1 MELHKAIKEIVASKG
16 TEMINNIQIINFLL
30 DYQAFKEKPATKLIL
45 RDVINAGYDE
55 SILALQ
61 NTQGWQTKFKQY
73 EHEFIDSCG
82 YKEELAAYVFE
93 SIAYALGLNAG
104 GDDEPAF
111 KPSFNVDSFF
121 DIPEVEVQ
129 QPANPQNTN
138 RQTADPTDLYM
149 IALSFYNEG
158 KYQQAKGFIEKAI
171 NTQPN
176 ASIPSHHLRLLGDI
190 YMKMGDYEEAI
201 KCYNEC
207 FTQKA
212 KEERCTIDQLRESL
226 KQHKVKG
233 YENMMFCY
241 FFCLYAAKRINDVQW
256 LQFVKSEARFGLMDA
271 IRYCADNG
279 INPVEDHID
288 IYFTDKDKVI
298 NGDYLYEDGTFA
310 HENSKTKKAIA
321 KIVIAETSEY
331 EKSLGWTHGYI
342 IRLAPFGV
350 NTDSNLL
357 FSNIP
362 DFAWSS
368 SRNDLP
374 FPHSHYTLD
383 DIKHWDEIEK
393 VESEHFIS
401 ISDSQ
406 LFPAFGAVERCNQ
419 RNPLPLSINSKWF
432 LPSIHTIK
440 RLGNNV
446 IWMRTSA
453 SLRLWTSSQC
463 DENHAIS
470 YDPHQVLLGTTS
482 TILKN
487 EGFYYENKYKNLPVY
502 PVAAF

>member
-1 MELHKAIKEIVASKG
+1 MELHKALKEIMDQKG
-16 TEMINNIQIINFLL
+16 VDMINNIQIINFLL

-45 RDVINAGYDE
+45 RDVINAGYGE

-61 NTQGWQTKFKQY
+61 NVQGWQTKFKQY

-104 GDDEPAF
+104 GNDEPAI

-129 QPANPQNTN
+129 QPANPQNSN
-138 RQTADPTDLYM
+138 RQTADPTDLYT

-176 ASIPSHHLRLLGDI
+176 ASILSHHLRLLGDI

-241 FFCLYAAKRINDVQW
+241 FFCLYAAKRMNDAQW
-256 LQFVKSEARFGLMDA
+256 LQFVKPEARFGLMDA

-279 INPVEDHID
+279 INPVEDHFD
-288 IYFTDKDKVI
+288 IYFTDI
-298 NGDYLYEDGTFA
+298 NMIQNLDYLYEDGTYA
-310 HENSKTKKAIA
+310 HENSSTKKAIA
-321 KIVIAETSEY
+321 QIVLADTSAY
-331 EKSLGWTHGYI
+331 EKSQGWTHGYI
-342 IRLAPFGV
+342 VPLKPAEGRFGSKNYSV
-350 NTDSNLL
+350 SFINTEHL
-357 FSNIP
+357 FKWSV
-362 DFAWSS
+362 DFL
-368 SRNDLP
+368 DLS
-374 FPHSHYTLD
+374 FPHTHYTID
-383 DIKHWDEIEK
+383 DINHWSEIEK
-393 VESEHFIS
+393 IESEHYIK
-401 ISDSQ
+401 IQKYKD
-406 LFPAFGAVERCNQ
+406 FPAFLAVKDFHIKM
-419 RNPLPLSINSKWF
+419 PLHYASQWF
-432 LPSIHTIK
+432 LPSIHCFK
-440 RLGNNV
+440 RIGHLP
-446 IWMRTSA
+446 IRTFNFF
-453 SLRLWTSSQC
+453 WTSTQA
-463 DENHAIS
+463 DEKNAVCFTGTKFMIERKNKEFL
-470 YDPHQVLLGTTS
+470 VLP
-482 TILKN
+482 IAV
-487 EGFYYENKYKNLPVY
+487 F
-502 PVAAF
+502 